1 MMTVPTSSSSIPSS
15 FRRTIM
21 KHAVVSRSDSEKKP
35 KQDHVFGY
43 ANKPLLPQQA
53 QARLHQSPSFC
64 KAVLSFQGSSDDLIE
79 RAIEFDYL
87 MKPEKSFS
95 TNNNCENSS
104 SGPLHPQQAQQ
115 RLDKSPNFRK
125 AVLDFRGQNSC
136 LIERAIE
143 MEYMTRLRNC
153 MN

>member
-1 MMTVPTSSSSIPSS
+1 MIVPTSSSSMPFS

-21 KHAVVSRSDSEKKP
+21 KHAAVSRSDSENATKED
-35 KQDHVFGY
+35 QVFDY
-43 ANKPLLPQQA
+43 TNKPLLPQQA
-53 QARLHQSPSFC
+53 QARLHQSPSFR
-64 KAVLSFQGSSDDLIE
+64 KAVLSFQGSSDNLIE

-87 MKPEKSFS
+87 TKSKKSFS
-95 TNNNCENSS
+95 FNKTCES

-143 MEYMTRLRNC
+143 MEYITRLRKC